1 MEEWRDTGAAQGGV
15 TRQAACESQSANA
28 EVGLTK
34 LFEVTGHRKDTEE
47 DQSSL
52 TQVQRRVVAW
62 TASTET
68 LFCVSASSNLDQ
80 NMDEEREKR
89 LEEISSFP
97 SAVSEPRWALH
108 MCDKKCRAKGFKF
121 FYEITSIVTE
131 GGGEAHTIVLSRN
144 CYNERRSKQGE
155 VKVSGARLE
164 GADSSN

>member
-15 TRQAACESQSANA
+15 TRQAAEI
-28 EVGLTK
+28 GLAK
-34 LFEVTGHRKDTEE
+34 LFEVKGHRKNTEE

-52 TQVQRRVVAW
+52 TQVKRRVVVW

-68 LFCVSASSNLDQ
+68 LFLCVGVEQPTLDQ

-108 MCDKKCRAKGFKF
+108 MCDKKCKAKGLKF
-121 FYEITSIVTE
+121 FFM
-131 GGGEAHTIVLSRN
+131 
-144 CYNERRSKQGE
+144 
-155 VKVSGARLE
+155 RLLPL
-164 GADSSN
+164 